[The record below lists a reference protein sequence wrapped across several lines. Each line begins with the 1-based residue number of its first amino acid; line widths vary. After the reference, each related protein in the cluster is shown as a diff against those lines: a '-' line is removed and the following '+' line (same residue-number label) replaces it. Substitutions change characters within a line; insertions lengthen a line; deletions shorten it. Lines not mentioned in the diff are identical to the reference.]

1 MGTVTSSA
9 AEKECGHLG
18 SLPPFPSPDSAPG
31 LVPPICPKATFLG
44 PWGPGRRAAPPI
56 AVARGVASATRKLE
70 AEANTVIALVDYP
83 EDSPIFEGNLGP
95 GQAEAKSV
103 ASHMKKLAASTHKEA
118 WSKLK
123 KDSPFG
129 ISASWLPVAP
139 RLGSFLLLRRLPT
152 CWRKSVLRVMD
163 IDILSFGASNMS
175 KGKNNYFNIKES
187 SRLSQGTHDRKEL
200 KFNKGKRKAF
210 GLECWW
216 SPLCN
221 RVKKLEDDKN
231 EEDGRCTG
239 ANFGMGRLGA
249 PQYRLVLPAA
259 V

>member
-123 KDSPFG
+123 KEFLVQCQMWEGAALMQAARDAAKSKRRSVDS
-129 ISASWLPVAP
+129 SETTDSE
-139 RLGSFLLLRRLPT
+139 RLTEGQWEQPPQAQPSEAVLLRREMERVLENCLLPPAAAVVREGRAGT
-152 CWRKSVLRVMD
+152 PSSATTTPSSAADELQAILQKEAEAEADGAREALLSKSVL
-163 IDILSFGASNMS
+163 
-175 KGKNNYFNIKES
+175 E
-187 SRLSQGTHDRKEL
+187 
-200 KFNKGKRKAF
+200 
-210 GLECWW
+210 
-216 SPLCN
+216 
-221 RVKKLEDDKN
+221 
-231 EEDGRCTG
+231 
-239 ANFGMGRLGA
+239 
-249 PQYRLVLPAA
+249 
-259 V
+259 